1 MMTRVIM
8 FFLTGILTQNVL
20 ATAQMSDKI
29 IYHGKKYGLYSN
41 PLQSYFEKNPAQLP
55 QIEVRCTA
63 LWRGYVATFEV
74 IENEL
79 YVKDIQMQYS
89 DTISKVHQF
98 VWKSVLDKVFP
109 NQKERKLDWF
119 TGVLVIP
126 HGKLVSYVHMGYA
139 STYKKYK
146 LLELNHGVLRE
157 ELNMNHRKYETFK
170 ESQFQLFQKTDE
182 YKKLKDELLKKGDT
196 EEFIDSFLRSY
207 ITKYTN
213 EILTE

>member
-1 MMTRVIM
+1 MRTILM
-8 FFLTGILTQNVL
+8 FFLTFLIAQNVL
-20 ATAQMSDKI
+20 ATAQEPDKI
-29 IYHGKKYGLYSN
+29 IYHGKEYGLYSN
-41 PLQSYFEKNPAQLP
+41 PLQSFFEKNPDRLP
-55 QIEVRCTA
+55 QNEVRSSA

-79 YVKDIQMQYS
+79 YVKDIQMQYR
-89 DTISKVHQF
+89 DTISKVHPF
-98 VWKSVLDKVFP
+98 GWKSVLNKVFP
-109 NQKERKLDWF
+109 NKKERKLDWF

-146 LLELNHGVLRE
+146 LLEMDQGVLHK
-157 ELNMNHRKYETFK
+157 ELNMNHRKYKKFK
-170 ESQFQLFQKTDE
+170 ELQFKLFQKTDE
-182 YKKLKDELLKKGDT
+182 YKKLKDEMLKKGDT

-207 ITKYTN
+207 VTKYTN

>member
-1 MMTRVIM
+1 MRTILM
-8 FFLTGILTQNVL
+8 FFLTFLIAQNVL
-20 ATAQMSDKI
+20 ATAQEPDKI
-29 IYHGKKYGLYSN
+29 IYHEKEYGLYSN
-41 PLQSYFEKNPAQLP
+41 PLQSFFEKNPDRLP
-55 QIEVRCTA
+55 QNEVRSSA

-79 YVKDIQMQYS
+79 YVKDIQMQYR
-89 DTISKVHQF
+89 DTISKVHTF
-98 VWKSVLDKVFP
+98 GWKSVLDKVFP

-146 LLELNHGVLRE
+146 LLEMDHGVLHK
-157 ELNMNHRKYETFK
+157 ELNMNHRKYKKFK

-207 ITKYTN
+207 VTKYTN